1 VAKIVSIE
9 VLQADLKPKVK
20 RTDAVQSFEL
30 QETPMVR
37 ITDADGVTGTG
48 YSYTIGTGGSSVSKL
63 IDDHLAPVLIGRDAD
78 EIEGIW
84 RSLFFRVH
92 ATTVGAI
99 TSIALAAIDTALWDL
114 RARKAGLPLHRI
126 AGGAKN
132 AIDLYYTEGG
142 WLHMEQSELVEEALK
157 AKERGFGGTKVKVGR
172 PHVAE
177 DVKRLSAVR
186 DKVGWDWEVMTDAN
200 QGLSLDEAI
209 RRARHYE
216 KLDVAWFEEPIHAD
230 DVGAHRRLSQS
241 TTVPIAVGESMY
253 SLSQF
258 KDYLEAGACSIVQV
272 DVGRIGG
279 ITPWLK
285 VAHMA
290 EAFNVPVCPH
300 FLMEIHLG
308 LCCAVPNSR
317 WLEYIPQLDLVTSSP
332 IRIENGKAIPSDKP
346 GLGIDWDWEALDK
359 TIVHRKS
366 HGTAPGLKAGA

>member
-1 VAKIVSIE
+1 MARIVSVE

-37 ITDADGVTGTG
+37 ITDADGAVGTG
-48 YSYTIGTGGSSVSKL
+48 YSYTIGTGGSSVCKL
-63 IDDHLAPVLIGRDAD
+63 IDDHLAPVLIGREAE
-78 EIEGIW
+78 EIEGLW
-84 RSLFFRVH
+84 RMLFFRVH

-114 RARKAGLPLHRI
+114 RARKASLPLHRL

-132 AIDLYYTEGG
+132 GIDLYYTEGG
-142 WLHMEQSELVEEALK
+142 WLHMDEAELVDEAVK
-157 AKERGFGGTKVKVGR
+157 ARERGFGGTKIKVGR

-186 DKVGWDWEVMTDAN
+186 DRVGFDWEIMTDAN
-200 QGLSLDEAI
+200 QGFALDEAI

-216 KLDVAWFEEPIHAD
+216 RLDVAWFEEPIHAD
-230 DVGAHRRLSQS
+230 DVGAHRRLAQS
-241 TTVPIAVGESMY
+241 TSVPIAVGESMY

-290 EAFNVPVCPH
+290 EGFNVPVCPH

-332 IRIENGKAIPSDKP
+332 IRIENGKAIPSDSP
-346 GLGIDWDWEALDK
+346 GLGIDWDWKALERS
-359 TIVHRKS
+359 IVHRHS
-366 HGTAPGLKAGA
+366 HCVSPALTA